1 MATFERERLVRRVL
15 MALGALG
22 ATDAPSAE
30 DAALVEETYAQK
42 ADELY
47 EEGLL
52 PFDVEGDIPGRYF
65 IPLTW
70 ILAREL
76 LADFGKFGRAQVV
89 ETRAMEAEKR
99 LWKLRQP
106 PYVHTPTRSTY
117 F

>member
-22 ATDAPSAE
+22 ANDAP
-30 DAALVEETYAQK
+30 DADDSALVQEVYAQK

-65 IPLTW
+65 LPLVW

-89 ETRAMEAEKR
+89 EVRAAEADKR
-99 LWKLRQP
+99 LWQLRKAA
-106 PYVHTPTRSTY
+106 YVHTPTRATY
-117 F
+117 Y